1 MTHRIKATPIW
12 TPWGII
18 WRAYSDTLGA
28 DASPYGDGKTETE
41 AREDLARRIQ
51 ELDE

>member
-1 MTHRIKATPIW
+1 MTHRIEATPIW

-18 WRAYSDTLGA
+18 WRARSDRLGA
-28 DASPYGDGKTETE
+28 GTYGDGKTETE
-41 AREDLARRIQ
+41 ARDDLARRIQ